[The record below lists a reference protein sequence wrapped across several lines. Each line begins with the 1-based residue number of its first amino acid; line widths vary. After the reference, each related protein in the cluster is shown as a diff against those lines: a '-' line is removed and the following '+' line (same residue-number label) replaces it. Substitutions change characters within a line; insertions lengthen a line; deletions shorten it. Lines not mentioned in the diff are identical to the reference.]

1 MSVTLPPARHWAA
14 LPMFV
19 LAVALVAVAGSLSS
33 ASTGSQ
39 YIALAKP
46 TFAPSPWLFGPV
58 WTILYCL
65 IAVAGWLAWS
75 ARGWTPA
82 LGVYTAQLL
91 LNAVWTPLFFTA
103 DQYGLAF
110 ADISLLVAADRGQRR
125 AVLADPARRGAA
137 AAALP
142 AVGDLRR
149 GAEPRHLAA
158 QLTRSSHF
166 GSSQGP

>member
-1 MSVTLPPARHWAA
+1 MSVTLPPVRRWAA

-82 LGVYTAQLL
+82 LSVYTAQLL
-91 LNAVWTPLFFTA
+91 LNAAWMPLFFTA

-110 ADISLLVAADRGQRR
+110 ADICLLWLLIVANV
-125 AVLADPARRGAA
+125 VLFWPLHR
-137 AAALP
+137 AAALLLLP
-142 AVGDLRR
+142 YLLWVTYAAALN
-149 GAEPRHLAA
+149 LAIW
-158 QLTRSSHF
+158 QLN
-166 GSSQGP
+166 

>member
-110 ADISLLVAADRGQRR
+110 ADISLLWLLIVANVVLFWPIRR
-125 AVLADPARRGAA
+125 
-137 AAALP
+137 AAALLLLP
-142 AVGDLRR
+142 YLLWVTYAAALN
-149 GAEPRHLAA
+149 LAIW
-158 QLTRSSHF
+158 QLN
-166 GSSQGP
+166 

>member
-1 MSVTLPPARHWAA
+1 MSVTLPPVRHWAA

-33 ASTGSQ
+33 AGTGSQ

-82 LGVYTAQLL
+82 LGVYIAQLL
-91 LNAVWTPLFFTA
+91 LNAAWTPLFFTA

-110 ADISLLVAADRGQRR
+110 ADISLLWLLIVANVVLFWPIRR
-125 AVLADPARRGAA
+125 ASALLLLPYLLWVTY
-137 AAALP
+137 AAALN
-142 AVGDLRR
+142 
-149 GAEPRHLAA
+149 LAIW
-158 QLTRSSHF
+158 QLN
-166 GSSQGP
+166 

>member
-1 MSVTLPPARHWAA
+1 MSVTLPPVRRWAA

-82 LGVYTAQLL
+82 MGVYTAQLL
-91 LNAVWTPLFFTA
+91 LNAAWTPLFFTA

-110 ADISLLVAADRGQRR
+110 ADISLLWLLIVANVVLFWPIRR
-125 AVLADPARRGAA
+125 
-137 AAALP
+137 AAALLLLP
-142 AVGDLRR
+142 YLLWVTYAAALN
-149 GAEPRHLAA
+149 LAIW
-158 QLTRSSHF
+158 QLN
-166 GSSQGP
+166 